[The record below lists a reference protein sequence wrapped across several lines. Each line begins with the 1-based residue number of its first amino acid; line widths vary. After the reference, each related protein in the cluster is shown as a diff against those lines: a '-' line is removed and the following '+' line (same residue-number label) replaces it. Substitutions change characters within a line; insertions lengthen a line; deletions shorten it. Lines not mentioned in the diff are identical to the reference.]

1 MDVTRCFGT
10 SAAAAAAVEYR
21 IAVKEQRQVV
31 TCATR
36 RHAITQGLITS
47 LGLLYSSKSYAFENI
62 DLGKGTRFVTGDK
75 AFPSFSSPEPVAI
88 PRRTLR
94 PDFAISLLRS
104 GYETADS
111 LDFVA
116 MDKFQQD
123 FWLSRRAEWESYKLL
138 YDPIVVEQGKV
149 ADPLYF
155 DFISAIQFETISK
168 EMRNGKQVFKEF
180 CGDACDEEYVIVTR
194 SPELQDNQLLPGAF
208 YTDLGALLYNK
219 LSVSEDFQQEVV
231 DVISASMKPLEIA
244 RVVEM
249 YFQKLGYCVKFEMDH
264 DSQGNQF
271 TIRSYGGVN
280 AFALQYLSSKGSS
293 IFPVYDGL
301 LLAHIF
307 DMLGFSCSTISVTW
321 SNLVT
326 TQTFTFKQ

>member
-1 MDVTRCFGT
+1 MNLTRCFGV
-10 SAAAAAAVEYR
+10 SVDHR
-21 IAVKEQRQVV
+21 ISVKEQRQVV
-31 TCATR
+31 TRATR
-36 RHAITQGLITS
+36 RHAITQGLMITS
-47 LGLLYSSKSYAFENI
+47 LGLLSSSNSYAFDNI
-62 DLGKGTRFVTGDK
+62 NIGKGTRFVTGDK
-75 AFPSFSSPEPVAI
+75 AFPSFSNPEPVAI

-104 GYETADS
+104 GYETADA

-116 MDKFQQD
+116 MDKFQQE

-155 DFISAIQFETISK
+155 DFISAIQFETISI

-180 CGDACDEEYVIVTR
+180 CGDGCDEEYVIVTR
-194 SPELQDNQLLPGAF
+194 SPELQDNQLLPGVF
-208 YTDLGALLYNK
+208 YTNLGALLYSK
-219 LSVSEDFQQEVV
+219 LSASDDFQHEVV
-231 DVISASMKPLEIA
+231 EAVSAGMNPHDIA

-249 YFQKLGYCVKFEMDH
+249 YFQKLGYCVKFEVNH
-264 DSQGNQF
+264 DSKGDQF

-307 DMLGFSCSTISVTW
+307 DRLGISCSTISVTW

-326 TQTFTFKQ
+326 TQTFNFEL

>member
-1 MDVTRCFGT
+1 MGK
-10 SAAAAAAVEYR
+10 SAECGR
-21 IAVKEQRQVV
+21 EPRQVL

-36 RHAITQGLITS
+36 RHAIAQGLVTS
-47 LGLLYSSKSYAFENI
+47 LGGLLYSSDSYASDIVE
-62 DLGKGTRFVTGDK
+62 LGTGTTFVAGDK
-75 AFPSFSSPEPVAI
+75 GFPSFSNPEPVAI

-94 PDFAISLLRS
+94 PDFAVSLLRS

-138 YDPIVVEQGKV
+138 YDPIVVEQGKI

-155 DFISAIQFETISK
+155 DFISAIQFETISR
-168 EMRNGKQVFKEF
+168 EMKNGKQVFKEF
-180 CGDACDEEYVIVTR
+180 CGEECEEEYKIVTR

-208 YTDLGALLYNK
+208 YNRLGALLYDK
-219 LSVSEDFQQEVV
+219 LSQMEDFQQEILAVV
-231 DVISASMKPLEIA
+231 SKRMEPVEIA
-244 RVVEM
+244 RLIET
-249 YFQKLGYCVKFEMDH
+249 YFQKLGYSVKFEVTSDP
-264 DSQGNQF
+264 QGKQF

-280 AFALQYLSSKGSS
+280 SFALQYLRSKGSML
-293 IFPVYDGL
+293 FPVYDGL
-301 LLAHIF
+301 LLAHVF
-307 DMLGFSCSTISVTW
+307 DRLGFSCSSVSVTW

-326 TQTFTFKQ
+326 TQTFDFLQ